1 MDNSDTIQTL
11 FVEVL
16 LPLNLKNLFTYRV
29 PIELNEEIIVGKR
42 VSVPFGKKKILAG
55 LIFSIHE
62 KPPKDY
68 EAKYLIDVIDNDTIV
83 DQNQLGLWNWMS
95 SYYMSSLGLVYN
107 AAMPAGL
114 KLEGESKM
122 VLNPDFNPDDTTL
135 DTKETILTEA
145 IRSAK
150 EISITQATS
159 YLKSRSIHKYVK
171 SLYLKGAILLKDD
184 LQKNYTA
191 KTTTYI
197 KINEEIAS
205 EDQLNDIFN
214 QLEKRAKAQLKTL
227 MTFIAHFGIKSECEK
242 TKLAKHDV
250 TNASINALIDKGIFI
265 QEKREKSRLQFS
277 LKENPIEELND
288 TQNQA
293 LIEIKSGFNEK
304 KPVLLH
310 GITGSGKTHIYSHL
324 IKEVLDKKQQILYL
338 LPEIA
343 LTSQLITRLQEYF
356 GKKLLVSHSK
366 FTNNE
371 RVEIYQAIASGE
383 SYLIVGTRSAI
394 FQPLK
399 HLGLIIL
406 DEEHESSFKQHE
418 PAPRFNARDTALY
431 IAHKRQVPIILGSA
445 TPAIESTFN
454 AQHSKYRLVSLTKRH
469 NHSKLPKIEVVDM
482 KLQKKQKRIRGIFSD
497 TLIEAITDAKKE
509 GKQTI
514 LFQNKKGYV
523 PVLECN
529 VCAWTPKCQNC
540 DISLTYYKYQENLRC
555 HYCGFKQEV
564 VNQCVTCG
572 NKGIELIG
580 YGTER
585 IEDELSLYLPDL
597 SIRRMD
603 YNTTRLKNAHTKI
616 INEFASGKIDVLIG
630 TQMVAKGLD
639 FENVTTV
646 GILNADHIINF
657 PDFRSNERAYSLIT
671 QVAGRA
677 GRKKDLGK
685 VYLQTS
691 MPDHP
696 IIQKILDHDYV
707 GMYEND
713 LNEREKFNY
722 PPFYRLIQI
731 TIKHKDALEL
741 YKLGGI
747 AKNKLS
753 TYFGAS
759 LLGPE
764 KPYVG
769 KIRNWYILNFVLKIP
784 NQGGPIKAQK
794 SKLLQAIHQL
804 EKTKEF
810 NKARVIIDVDPL

>member
-277 LKENPIEELND
+277 LEENPIEELND
-288 TQNQA
+288 AQNQA

-310 GITGSGKTHIYSHL
+310 GITGSGKTHIYSYL
-324 IKEVLDKKQQILYL
+324 IKEVLDKRQQILYL

-399 HLGLIIL
+399 HLGLIIV

>member
-83 DQNQLGLWNWMS
+83 DQNQLELWNWMS
-95 SYYMSSLGLVYN
+95 NYYMSSLGLVYN

-135 DTKETILTEA
+135 DTKETILIEA

-197 KINEEIAS
+197 KINEEIAN

-288 TQNQA
+288 AQNQA

-399 HLGLIIL
+399 HLGLIIV

-482 KLQKKQKRIRGIFSD
+482 KLQKKQKRNRGIFSD

-696 IIQKILDHDYV
+696 IIQKILDHDYG

>member
-731 TIKHKDALEL
+731 TIKQKDALEL

>member
-135 DTKETILTEA
+135 DTKETILIEA

-184 LQKNYTA
+184 LQKNYSA

-288 TQNQA
+288 AQNQA

-399 HLGLIIL
+399 HLGLIIV

-497 TLIEAITDAKKE
+497 TLIEAIADAKKE

-696 IIQKILDHDYV
+696 IIQKILDHDYG

>member
-83 DQNQLGLWNWMS
+83 DQNQLELWNWMS
-95 SYYMSSLGLVYN
+95 NYYMSSLGLVYN

-135 DTKETILTEA
+135 DTKETILIEA

-288 TQNQA
+288 AQNQA
-293 LIEIKSGFNEK
+293 LIEIKSGLNEK

-399 HLGLIIL
+399 HLGLIIV

-482 KLQKKQKRIRGIFSD
+482 KLQKKQKRNRGIFSD

>member
-135 DTKETILTEA
+135 DTKETILIEA

-288 TQNQA
+288 AQNQA

-324 IKEVLDKKQQILYL
+324 IKEVLDKRQQILYL

-399 HLGLIIL
+399 HLGLIIV

-497 TLIEAITDAKKE
+497 TLIEAIADAKKE

>member
-1 MDNSDTIQTL
+1 LDNSDTIQTL

-83 DQNQLGLWNWMS
+83 DQNQLELWNWMS
-95 SYYMSSLGLVYN
+95 NYYMSSLGLVYN

-135 DTKETILTEA
+135 DTKETILIEA

-197 KINEEIAS
+197 KINEEIAN

-288 TQNQA
+288 AQNQA
-293 LIEIKSGFNEK
+293 LIEIKSGLNEK

-399 HLGLIIL
+399 HLGLIIV

-482 KLQKKQKRIRGIFSD
+482 KLQKKQKRNRGIFSD

-696 IIQKILDHDYV
+696 IIQKILDHDYG

>member
-288 TQNQA
+288 AQNQA

-324 IKEVLDKKQQILYL
+324 IKEVLDKRQQILYL

-399 HLGLIIL
+399 HLGLIIV

>member
-135 DTKETILTEA
+135 DTKETILIEA

-288 TQNQA
+288 AQNQA

-399 HLGLIIL
+399 HLGLIIV

>member
-399 HLGLIIL
+399 HLGLIIV

-418 PAPRFNARDTALY
+418 PAPRFNARDTALF

>member
-83 DQNQLGLWNWMS
+83 DQNQLELWNWMS
-95 SYYMSSLGLVYN
+95 NYYMSSLGLVYN

-122 VLNPDFNPDDTTL
+122 VLNPDFNPDNTTL
-135 DTKETILTEA
+135 DTKETILIKA

-197 KINEEIAS
+197 KINEEIAN

-288 TQNQA
+288 AQNQA
-293 LIEIKSGFNEK
+293 LIEIKSGLNEK

-399 HLGLIIL
+399 HLGLIIV

-497 TLIEAITDAKKE
+497 TLIEAIADAKKE

-696 IIQKILDHDYV
+696 IIQKILDHDYG

-810 NKARVIIDVDPL
+810 NKARVIIDVDSL

>member
-83 DQNQLGLWNWMS
+83 DKNQLELWNWMS
-95 SYYMSSLGLVYN
+95 NYYMSSLGLVYN

-135 DTKETILTEA
+135 DTKETILIEA

-197 KINEEIAS
+197 KINDEIAS

-277 LKENPIEELND
+277 LKENPIEKLND
-288 TQNQA
+288 AQNQA

-399 HLGLIIL
+399 HLGLIIV

-431 IAHKRQVPIILGSA
+431 LAHKRQVPIILGSA

-454 AQHSKYRLVSLTKRH
+454 AQHSKYKLVSLTKRH

-497 TLIEAITDAKKE
+497 TLIEAIADAKKE

-753 TYFGAS
+753 TYFGSS

>member
-1 MDNSDTIQTL
+1 LDNSDTIQTL
-11 FVEVL
+11 FVEV
-16 LPLNLKNLFTYRV
+16 
-29 PIELNEEIIVGKR
+29 LNEEIIVGKR

-135 DTKETILTEA
+135 DTKETILIEA

-288 TQNQA
+288 AQNQA

-310 GITGSGKTHIYSHL
+310 GITGSGKTHIYSYL
-324 IKEVLDKKQQILYL
+324 IKEVLDKRQQILYL

-399 HLGLIIL
+399 HLGLIIV

>member
-83 DQNQLGLWNWMS
+83 DQNQLELWNWMS
-95 SYYMSSLGLVYN
+95 NYYMSSLGLVYN

-122 VLNPDFNPDDTTL
+122 VLNPDFNPDNATL
-135 DTKETILTEA
+135 DTKETILIEA
-145 IRSAK
+145 IRSVK

-197 KINEEIAS
+197 KINDEIAN

-214 QLEKRAKAQLKTL
+214 HLEKRAKAQLKTL

-277 LKENPIEELND
+277 LKENPIEKLND
-288 TQNQA
+288 AQNQA

-304 KPVLLH
+304 KTVLLH

-399 HLGLIIL
+399 HLGLIIV

-431 IAHKRQVPIILGSA
+431 LAHKRQVPIILGSA

-454 AQHSKYRLVSLTKRH
+454 AQHSKYKLVSLTKRH

-497 TLIEAITDAKKE
+497 TLIEAIADAKKE

-597 SIRRMD
+597 SISRMD

-753 TYFGAS
+753 TYFGSS

>member
-83 DQNQLGLWNWMS
+83 DQNQLELWNWMS
-95 SYYMSSLGLVYN
+95 NYYMSSLGLVYN

-135 DTKETILTEA
+135 DTKETILIEA

-277 LKENPIEELND
+277 LKENPIEKLND
-288 TQNQA
+288 AQNQA

-324 IKEVLDKKQQILYL
+324 IKEVLDKRQQILYL

-371 RVEIYQAIASGE
+371 RLEIHQAIASGE

-399 HLGLIIL
+399 HLGLIIV
-406 DEEHESSFKQHE
+406 DEEHESNFKQHE

-431 IAHKRQVPIILGSA
+431 LAHKRQVPIILGSA

-497 TLIEAITDAKKE
+497 TLIEAIADAKKE

-646 GILNADHIINF
+646 GILNADHIIHF

>member
-1 MDNSDTIQTL
+1 MDNSNTIQTL

-83 DQNQLGLWNWMS
+83 DKNQLELWNWMS
-95 SYYMSSLGLVYN
+95 NYYMSSLGLVYN

-122 VLNPDFNPDDTTL
+122 VLNPDFNPDNTTL
-135 DTKETILTEA
+135 DTKETILIEA

-197 KINEEIAS
+197 KINDEIAS

-214 QLEKRAKAQLKTL
+214 HLEKRAKAQLKTL

-288 TQNQA
+288 AQNQA

-399 HLGLIIL
+399 HLGLIIV

-497 TLIEAITDAKKE
+497 TLIEAIADAKKE

-753 TYFGAS
+753 TYFGSS

>member
-135 DTKETILTEA
+135 DTKETILIEA

-288 TQNQA
+288 AQNQA

-399 HLGLIIL
+399 HLGLIIV

-784 NQGGPIKAQK
+784 NQGGPIKVQK

>member
-288 TQNQA
+288 AQNQA

-399 HLGLIIL
+399 HLGLIIV

>member
-83 DQNQLGLWNWMS
+83 DQNQLELWNWMS
-95 SYYMSSLGLVYN
+95 NYYMSSLGLVYN

-135 DTKETILTEA
+135 DTKETILIEA

-197 KINEEIAS
+197 KINEEIAN

-288 TQNQA
+288 AQNQA
-293 LIEIKSGFNEK
+293 LIEIKSGLNEK

-399 HLGLIIL
+399 HLGLIIV

-696 IIQKILDHDYV
+696 IIQKILDHDYG

-810 NKARVIIDVDPL
+810 NKARVIIDVDSL

>member
-1 MDNSDTIQTL
+1 MDNSDIIHTL

-29 PIELNEEIIVGKR
+29 PIELNEEIIIGKR

-68 EAKYLIDVIDNDTIV
+68 EAKYIIDVIDNEAIV
-83 DQNQLGLWNWMS
+83 DQNQLKLWNWIS
-95 SYYMSSLGLVYN
+95 NYYMSSLGLVYN
-107 AAMPAGL
+107 AAMPSGL

-122 VLNPDFNPDDTTL
+122 ELNPDFNPNNTTL
-135 DTKETILTEA
+135 DTKETILIEA

-191 KTTTYI
+191 KTITYI

-227 MTFIAHFGIKSECEK
+227 MTFIAHFGIKNECEK
-242 TKLAKHDV
+242 TKFAKYDV

-265 QEKREKSRLQFS
+265 QEKREKSRLQFY

-288 TQNQA
+288 DQNQA

-399 HLGLIIL
+399 NLGLIII

-418 PAPRFNARDTALY
+418 PSPRFNARDTALY
-431 IAHKRQVPIILGSA
+431 MAHNRKIPVILGSA

-454 AQHSKYRLVSLTKRH
+454 AQNSKYKLVSLTKRH
-469 NHSKLPKIEVVDM
+469 NHSRLPKIEVVDM

-497 TLIEAITDAKKE
+497 TLVEAIADTKKE

-696 IIQKILDHDYV
+696 IIQKILDHNYI

-722 PPFYRLIQI
+722 PPFYRLIRI

-747 AKNKLS
+747 TKNKLS
-753 TYFGAS
+753 TYFGSS

-769 KIRNWYILNFVLKIP
+769 KIRNWYILNFVLKIT

-804 EKTKEF
+804 ENTKEF
-810 NKARVIIDVDPL
+810 NKARIIIDVDPL

>member
-135 DTKETILTEA
+135 DTKETILIEA

-184 LQKNYTA
+184 LQKNYSA

-197 KINEEIAS
+197 KINEEIAN

-288 TQNQA
+288 AQNQA

-399 HLGLIIL
+399 HLGLIIV

-497 TLIEAITDAKKE
+497 TLIEAIADAKKE

>member
-135 DTKETILTEA
+135 DTKETILIEA

-288 TQNQA
+288 AQNQA

-324 IKEVLDKKQQILYL
+324 IKEVLDKRQQILYL

-399 HLGLIIL
+399 HLGLIIV

-418 PAPRFNARDTALY
+418 PAPRFNARDTALF

>member
-135 DTKETILTEA
+135 DTKETILIEA

-288 TQNQA
+288 AQNQA

-399 HLGLIIL
+399 HLGLIIV

-497 TLIEAITDAKKE
+497 TLIEAIADAKKE

-753 TYFGAS
+753 TYFGSS

>member
-135 DTKETILTEA
+135 DTKETILIEA

-288 TQNQA
+288 AQNQA

-310 GITGSGKTHIYSHL
+310 GITGSGKTHIYSYL
-324 IKEVLDKKQQILYL
+324 IKEVLDKRQQILYL

-399 HLGLIIL
+399 HLGLIIV

-497 TLIEAITDAKKE
+497 TLIEAIADAKKE

-639 FENVTTV
+639 FENVITV

-804 EKTKEF
+804 EKIKEF